1 VVVEEPF
8 VVVVVGSGGVPLIFW
23 GLYDYSIFYFIFL
36 VVVVLATGWARLR

>member
-23 GLYDYSIFYFIFL
+23 GLYDCFILFF
-36 VVVVLATGWARLR
+36 